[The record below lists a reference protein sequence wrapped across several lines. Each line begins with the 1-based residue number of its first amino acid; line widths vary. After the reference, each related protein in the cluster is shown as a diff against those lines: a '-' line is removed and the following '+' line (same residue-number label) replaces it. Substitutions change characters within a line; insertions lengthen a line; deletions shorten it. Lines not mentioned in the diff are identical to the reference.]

1 MISLNKNEWMQKK
14 EEWAKDK
21 SPGFRVLVYDKEV
34 SYKNN
39 KSKVQILGKFE
50 LKEGGVWTKI

>member
-1 MISLNKNEWMQKK
+1 MISLNKNEWEQKK
-14 EEWAKDK
+14 EEWAKKKD
-21 SPGFRVLVYDKEV
+21 PGFRVLVYDREV

-50 LKEGGVWTKI
+50 LTEGGIWMKI